1 MLKETEEFLKKHYN
15 ISDKTFEIYRQAI
28 CDIEEQFKE
37 YDKIREIIEKEP
49 ILTQEAL
56 ADALRQQNIEVTQ
69 ATVSRDIKELMLV
82 KITGEDGLTKYALPQ
97 EKEAV
102 VAKSRMERLFK
113 DTVIKVDYS
122 ENIVV
127 IKTLP
132 GAANAVASTIDNAR
146 WPEIIGTVAGD
157 DNIIAVVKP
166 KDMVAQI
173 LARLQQMLM

>member
-1 MLKETEEFLKKHYN
+1 MKAFRH
-15 ISDKTFEIYRQAI
+15 Q
-28 CDIEEQFKE
+28 
-37 YDKIREIIEKEP
+37 KIREIIEKEP

-122 ENIVV
+122 
-127 IKTLP
+127 
-132 GAANAVASTIDNAR
+132 
-146 WPEIIGTVAGD
+146 
-157 DNIIAVVKP
+157 
-166 KDMVAQI
+166 
-173 LARLQQMLM
+173 